1 MRYDE
6 LVATGFQM
14 IVCAGDA
21 RLCVQ
26 AALDAAMED
35 DMAAAEQKMAEAR
48 AAIEESHRLQTDA
61 VQQEAAGDRPEYSML
76 FTHAQDTLMTI
87 NSEYHMAHKMIALYQ
102 SIMEKM
108 ERLRE

>member
-1 MRYDE
+1 MEYDE
-6 LVATGFQM
+6 LIATAFQM

-26 AALDAAMED
+26 AALDAAMAD
-35 DMAAAEQKMAEAR
+35 DAAIAEQKMAEAR
-48 AAIEESHRLQTDA
+48 AAIEESHRLQTEA

-87 NSEYHMAHKMIALYQ
+87 NSEYHMAQKMIAMYQ
-102 SIMEKM
+102 AIAAKLEQM
-108 ERLRE
+108 RE